1 MSRRRISTIS
11 TRSTA
16 SLGISVN
23 FSSGDSGDSNPSGIT
38 PGLILHGV
46 STPADSPWGTAV
58 GGTSLALDSSNHIR
72 FQTAWGTNLT
82 RIVNAQS
89 VGSTPIV
96 PPLELG
102 FQFGS
107 GGGRSGFF
115 AKPGFQHA
123 LPGTRR
129 LVPDIAFVADPYTGV
144 EIVCDGASCFGLPAG
159 SGPQVAVI
167 GGTSVACPMFS
178 ALWAIANEGAGPRG
192 LGQAARL
199 LYSLPAGAMTDVVA
213 VGSESDVRGS
223 ITTTS
228 GTEHLSPAALAQPL
242 DTETPFYSA
251 LYNGTSTR
259 WYVITFG
266 TDSSLAATPGWDEAT
281 GLGTPNGMAFVNA
294 VLAGAAG
301 GFAAE

>member
-1 MSRRRISTIS
+1 
-11 TRSTA
+11 
-16 SLGISVN
+16 
-23 FSSGDSGDSNPSGIT
+23 
-38 PGLILHGV
+38 
-46 STPADSPWGTAV
+46 V
-58 GGTSLALDSSNHIR
+58 GNEPDENR
-72 FQTAWGTNLT
+72 P
-82 RIVNAQS
+82 RQS

-102 FQFGS
+102 FQFGA

-115 AKPGFQHA
+115 AKPAFQHA
-123 LPGTRR
+123 LPGTQR
-129 LVPDIAFVADPYTGV
+129 LVPDIAFDADPYTGV

-159 SGPQVAVI
+159 SGQQVAVI

-178 ALWAIANEGAGPRG
+178 ALWAIANQGAGAGG

-199 LYSLPAGAMTDVVA
+199 LYSLPAGAITDVA
-213 VGSESDVRGS
+213 AIGSESNVRGS

-228 GTEHLSPAALAQPL
+228 GTSQLSPAALAQPL

-266 TDSSLAATPGWDEAT
+266 TDSSLAAAPGWDDVT
-281 GLGTPNGMAFVNA
+281 GLGTPNGMGFVNA

-301 GFAAE
+301 GFAGE